1 MSVDPDIF
9 YRLGVSLFIG
19 ILIGLQREH
28 ISEEHANREG
38 RYEMFAGVRTFAL
51 ISLTGC
57 IAALLADLGQ
67 SPWIFIGVAAPLAL
81 LIAVGYYVTSTRA
94 DVGMTTEVAAV
105 ATILVGA
112 LCYWGDLVL
121 AVALGVTI
129 TVLLSLKLE
138 MQQFVARLTR
148 TDILAALK
156 FAVITAIVLPLLP
169 DETFGVPPF
178 DIFNPYHIW
187 LFVVLISGISFL
199 GYILMKF
206 FASEHGI
213 TLTGLLGGLASS
225 TATTL
230 SFAQRSRGNAAFA
243 RAFALAVLL
252 AWTVMFGRA
261 LVEVGLVNFALFRVI
276 WLPMV
281 ITAASGLAYCAYLF
295 ASAARDEDEEE
306 VSLTNPFEL
315 APALT
320 FGLIYVVVLV
330 IARAGQYYFG
340 DTGLYVSSAL
350 AGLAGIDAVALSV
363 SELANQPGGPELA
376 TAGRAVVLAALANTL
391 AKGGLV
397 IFAGSRSLARVI
409 APGFFLMLAV
419 GIGAILLIPG

>member
-1 MSVDPDIF
+1 MNVDPDLF

-19 ILIGLQREH
+19 VLIGLQREY
-28 ISEEHANREG
+28 IAEQYAGQDG
-38 RYEMFAGVRTFAL
+38 RPEMFAGVRTFAL
-51 ISLTGC
+51 ICLTGC

-67 SPWIFIGVAAPLAL
+67 SPWIFIGIAAPLAL
-81 LIAVGYYVTSTRA
+81 LIAVGYYITASRA

-112 LCYWGDLVL
+112 LCYWGDLIL

-138 MQQFVARLTR
+138 LQRFVARLTR

-169 DETFGVPPF
+169 DQTFGVPPF
-178 DIFNPYHIW
+178 DVLNPYHIW

-199 GYILMKF
+199 GYLLMKF
-206 FASEHGI
+206 FATEYGI

-230 SFAQRSRGNAAFA
+230 SFAQRSHGNVAFSHS
-243 RAFALAVLL
+243 FALAVLL

-276 WLPMV
+276 WLPMA
-281 ITAASGLAYCAYLF
+281 ITAVSGLAYSAYLF
-295 ASAARDEDEEE
+295 FSAAREEDEEE
-306 VSLTNPFEL
+306 VALTNPFEL
-315 APALT
+315 GPALT
-320 FGLIYVVVLV
+320 FGLIYVVVLL

-340 DTGLYVSSAL
+340 ETGLYISSAL

-363 SELANQPGGPELA
+363 SELARQPGGPQLA
-376 TAGRAVVLAALANTL
+376 TAGRAVILAALSNTV
-391 AKGGLV
+391 AKGALV
-397 IFAGSRSLARVI
+397 LIAGSRPLARVI
-409 APGFFLMLAV
+409 APGFLLMLAV